1 MASEIE
7 KTILLDMKNMKIGDA
22 SPTLKEVLKTKANQ
36 GAFIDA
42 KDQIARIKSN
52 LNGITLTIEPTSAR
66 PVPTNDKNIHINT
79 DDGIPEYYHAGTWQK
94 KIAVF
99 TN

>member
-52 LNGITLTIEPTSAR
+52 LNGITLTIGPTRAR
-66 PVPTNDKNIHINT
+66 PIPTNDKNIHINT
-79 DDGIPEYYHAGTWQK
+79 DDGIPEYYHAGTWK
-94 KIAVF
+94 KKLAVF
-99 TN
+99 TI

>member
-1 MASEIE
+1 MVSQIE
-7 KTILLDMKNMKIGDA
+7 KNILLDMKNMKIGDA

-52 LNGITLTIEPTSAR
+52 LNGITLTIGPTSAR
-66 PVPTNDKNIHINT
+66 PIPTNDKNIHINT
-79 DDGIPEYYHAGTWQK
+79 DDGIPEYYHAGAWK
-94 KIAVF
+94 KKLAVF
-99 TN
+99 TI

>member
-52 LNGITLTIEPTSAR
+52 LNSGDITPEPGLWYFS
-66 PVPTNDKNIHINT
+66 
-79 DDGIPEYYHAGTWQK
+79 
-94 KIAVF
+94 
-99 TN
+99 